1 MVLKAIDNLEKN
13 HFVEPVY
20 YDFFT
25 RVTHIS
31 KDSTLNLLEEYAGYI
46 YQKENHNSDFKF
58 TKSRLGT
65 FSKYGEEIYKKHN
78 LIPMTEMFTDN
89 MGKYKEDFL
98 HKKRHKNYTYQ
109 FESDA
114 VLMDRDCYVIRFSTD
129 DDTYYKKGK
138 LYIDQEDFGILKKVL
153 DNSDYKEVTFKR
165 FEGKYYLSATHYY
178 KKSKENNGTIRS
190 TIYNFVEE
198 PNHSGFVA
206 KANLAPQLAKKVVG
220 HFNDKFWIKNNFI
233 PLPNWIKTQ
242 IDDSIN

>member
-13 HFVEPVY
+13 HFVEPVC

-65 FSKYGEEIYKKHN
+65 FSKYGEKIYKKHN

-114 VLMDRDCYVIRFSTD
+114 VLMDRNCYVIRFSTD

-153 DNSDYKEVTFKR
+153 DNSDYKEVMFKR

-198 PNHSGFVA
+198 SNHSGFVA
-206 KANLAPQLAKKVVG
+206 KANLAPQLAKK
-220 HFNDKFWIKNNFI
+220 
-233 PLPNWIKTQ
+233 
-242 IDDSIN
+242 